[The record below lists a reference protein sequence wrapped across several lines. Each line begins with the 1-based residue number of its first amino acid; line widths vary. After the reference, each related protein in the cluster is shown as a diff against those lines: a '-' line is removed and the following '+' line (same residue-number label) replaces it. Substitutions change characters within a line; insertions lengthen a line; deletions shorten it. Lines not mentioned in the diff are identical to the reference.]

1 MPINSRSLSPPQIP
15 KTTSILTIIPTT
27 TPPTTTSTNI
37 QEIPGKK
44 PSKRIER
51 TTSFRIITPNSSSLL
66 NLPSADED
74 MTRARSGSF
83 YCPIEPVWALSLSQ
97 KAEISTA
104 TPSSSTPPMRRHVRT
119 PSGDYQH
126 VHSPQSPR
134 AAVTDP
140 KSSQAPRFL
149 STPEL
154 SSKYGFGANATP
166 SVSASTFARKR
177 HAHSPARPSPLS
189 GEVAGPRPRCPS
201 AIWTSST
208 SQTRH
213 HHHQRSRSSPASS
226 STSSLHKSVLKGA
239 FMAGPMARKARMY
252 GLRVAWCVFG
262 DARVEMA
269 RDIFGRGSTSAGILG
284 APAEVEP
291 EVQHEESVEMPM
303 HDMTFEWELDTQ
315 RSLSRSSSSTSSG
328 SQHRGYSSYLEID
341 QLESDSDED
350 SVSSD
355 ESDYGSDETESGES
369 DELDDEE
376 EIHRSAL
383 AVFEQT
389 ALDSP
394 LGKKHAHVADDA
406 RWETLAFE

>member
-1 MPINSRSLSPPQIP
+1 
-15 KTTSILTIIPTT
+15 
-27 TPPTTTSTNI
+27 
-37 QEIPGKK
+37 
-44 PSKRIER
+44 
-51 TTSFRIITPNSSSLL
+51 
-66 NLPSADED
+66 
-74 MTRARSGSF
+74 
-83 YCPIEPVWALSLSQ
+83 
-97 KAEISTA
+97 
-104 TPSSSTPPMRRHVRT
+104 
-119 PSGDYQH
+119 
-126 VHSPQSPR
+126 
-134 AAVTDP
+134 
-140 KSSQAPRFL
+140 
-149 STPEL
+149 
-154 SSKYGFGANATP
+154 
-166 SVSASTFARKR
+166 
-177 HAHSPARPSPLS
+177 
-189 GEVAGPRPRCPS
+189 
-201 AIWTSST
+201 
-208 SQTRH
+208 
-213 HHHQRSRSSPASS
+213 
-226 STSSLHKSVLKGA
+226 
-239 FMAGPMARKARMY
+239 MAGPMARKARMY